1 LQVNPLYLA
10 FSAVFPG
17 FMTAF
22 LQLVR
27 FFTFFLLF
35 SGIFREKS
43 SRFSTAAQNIH
54 KVLTTQ

>member
-1 LQVNPLYLA
+1 
-10 FSAVFPG
+10 
-17 FMTAF
+17 MTAF

-27 FFTFFLLF
+27 FFTFFLSF

-54 KVLTTQ
+54 KALTTQ